1 MYFYLLIYL
10 CHFGSIWGIFRP
22 CALTNSSW
30 RCNWFNLK
38 ILQSFWVFGFGALR
52 DGTSHLQSSLSH
64 TRVSV
69 LGYTQASSDIR
80 EIFTVDSISY
90 VTYTWRVICVFCHGD
105 STRTVFFCFHDNK
118 LASFIQT
125 LFLRDEV
132 IPQMTAGNLPLTSS
146 GPLPLHLHMCPSST
160 QTLTLCEG
168 EKYSRSFLWCHFSRT
183 QWVKHRCHR
192 Y

>member
-10 CHFGSIWGIFRP
+10 GHFGSIWGIFRP

-38 ILQSFWVFGFGALR
+38 IMQSFWVFGFGALR

-80 EIFTVDSISY
+80 EIFTVDSIPY
-90 VTYTWRVICVFCHGD
+90 VTYSNMACNLRVLSWWWYTDC
-105 STRTVFFCFHDNK
+105 FFCFHDNK

-132 IPQMTAGNLPLTSS
+132 IPQMTAGNSSNQQRPTSTAPPHVPIINTNADFMWGWKIFSKLPL
-146 GPLPLHLHMCPSST
+146 M
-160 QTLTLCEG
+160 
-168 EKYSRSFLWCHFSRT
+168 SFFTHT
-183 QWVKHRCHR
+183 VG
-192 Y
+192 

>member
-10 CHFGSIWGIFRP
+10 CHFGSIFRP

-69 LGYTQASSDIR
+69 LGYTQ
-80 EIFTVDSISY
+80 VPY
-90 VTYTWRVICVFCHGD
+90 VTYSNMACNLRVLSWWWNTDC
-105 STRTVFFCFHDNK
+105 FFCFHDNK

-132 IPQMTAGNLPLTSS
+132 IPQMTAGNSSNQQRPTSTAPPHVPIINTNADFMWGWKIFSKLPLMSFFT
-146 GPLPLHLHMCPSST
+146 H
-160 QTLTLCEG
+160 TLG
-168 EKYSRSFLWCHFSRT
+168 
-183 QWVKHRCHR
+183 
-192 Y
+192 